1 MNSECV
7 GSSVGRM
14 GSNYCLALF
23 VLLCIAGGVSEA
35 ALIRHW
41 ALDELSLPVDFGGS
55 AGEVVDSTGNSTGGR
70 LFGPVA
76 GADLTGVVGVPGPAG
91 FGTAYDLTEA
101 TGITGVFTNSNDA
114 IPATGDFSLQIVM
127 KTTSAVNNSNIFS
140 NNNAQAGR
148 AGIQVNALGELTW
161 FHNGGA
167 VLAPVL
173 GADLFV
179 ADGQWHTVGIARE
192 GTRFD
197 MFIDG
202 KIVSTGMSAGAFS
215 TTQSWM
221 IGRQRSFGGDFDGVV
236 ADVKI
241 YDTYQIPVPEP
252 SSVVLGCIA
261 TCGCIVASRR
271 QLNRRDK

>member
-1 MNSECV
+1 MNIERV
-7 GSSVGRM
+7 GSCVQRI
-14 GSNYCLALF
+14 GSTYCFALL
-23 VLLCIAGGVSEA
+23 VLVCITDGACEA

-41 ALDELSLPVDFGGS
+41 ALDELSLPVDISGS

-70 LFGPVA
+70 LFGAVA
-76 GADLTGVVGVPGPAG
+76 GADLTGVVGAPGPAG

-148 AGIQVNALGELTW
+148 AGLQVNASGDLMW

-192 GTRFD
+192 GARFD
-197 MFIDG
+197 MFING
-202 KIVSTGMSAGAFS
+202 EIVSTGVSTGSFS

-221 IGRQRSFGGDFDGVV
+221 IGRQRSFGGDFDGVI

-271 QLNRRDK
+271 QLGRRDM